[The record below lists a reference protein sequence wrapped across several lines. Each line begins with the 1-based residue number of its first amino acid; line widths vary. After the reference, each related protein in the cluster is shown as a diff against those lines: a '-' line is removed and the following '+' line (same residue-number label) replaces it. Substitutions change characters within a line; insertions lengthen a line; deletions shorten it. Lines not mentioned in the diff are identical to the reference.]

1 MHAVSAC
8 TLCHKELVLPHA
20 ACFVF
25 FLPSCF
31 HVFLPHALSS
41 KQVEVSFNGKSTW
54 TMAFGSG
61 EDYWQCLIWREAA
74 FVLFVGPTMKK
85 FHDRDLPCDEWAF
98 AKALSYTSSFV
109 HKGWLGIELLNKLSS
124 QAAVG
129 VLFARMQLI
138 MQQLVTRI
146 AMASSRWRCSLE
158 RGPLQY
164 KFQAQRAWP
173 CMISDF
179 TCQQLAHVAQTPSTC
194 HAPQSVPDNP
204 YPAHM
209 QAAIWCPWR
218 LPITARRFFQN

>member
-1 MHAVSAC
+1 M
-8 TLCHKELVLPHA
+8 PH
-20 ACFVF
+20 
-25 FLPSCF
+25 L
-31 HVFLPHALSS
+31 
-41 KQVEVSFNGKSTW
+41 
-54 TMAFGSG
+54 
-61 EDYWQCLIWREAA
+61 EAA

-194 HAPQSVPDNP
+194 HAPQKRTWQPLPRTHASSYLVPLET
-204 YPAHM
+204 AHYC
-209 QAAIWCPWR
+209 QKV
-218 LPITARRFFQN
+218 LPKLEARGGCSHCTLF